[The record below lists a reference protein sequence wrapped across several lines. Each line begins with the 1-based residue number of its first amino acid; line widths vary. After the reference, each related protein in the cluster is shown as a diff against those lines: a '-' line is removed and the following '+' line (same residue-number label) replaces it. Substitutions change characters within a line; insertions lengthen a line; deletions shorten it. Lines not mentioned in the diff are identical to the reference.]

1 MFLDFY
7 NALFNPNKI
16 LNVTKKTFFIP
27 IIIAILFI
35 FSPIILENPSFIVI
49 GRINI
54 SKLKLMLFILFF
66 SYLSAGIRILFS
78 ENSFFYSYIST
89 ISPLVLGLLGKFCLY
104 IAICWIL
111 ILRLYIDLKSKNYIS
126 MIIGFIFD
134 VFLIFWLI

>member
-7 NALFNPNKI
+7 NALFSPNKI

-35 FSPIILENPSFIVI
+35 FSPIILKNPTFIVI

-54 SKLKLMLFILFF
+54 SKLKLILFILFF
-66 SYLSAGIRILFS
+66 SYLSAGIRNLFS
-78 ENSFFYSYIST
+78 ENNFFYSYIST
-89 ISPLVLGLLGKFCLY
+89 ISPLVLGLLGKFFLY

-126 MIIGFIFD
+126 MIIGLIFD
-134 VFLIFWLI
+134 AFLIFWLI